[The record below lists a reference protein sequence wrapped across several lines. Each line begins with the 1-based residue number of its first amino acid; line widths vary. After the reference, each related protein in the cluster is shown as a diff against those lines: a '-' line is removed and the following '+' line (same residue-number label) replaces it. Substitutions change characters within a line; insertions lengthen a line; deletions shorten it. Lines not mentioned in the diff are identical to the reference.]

1 MALRAV
7 AQPLPRQW
15 GVFRLS
21 ADQTAG
27 LGVNNPI
34 RFNTVS
40 AGTLSLSSY
49 SIILPMGRIF
59 RLFAT
64 QSFSFASS
72 SGSAQTAWFNV
83 GTGQYIGR
91 GSQNIPSAN
100 PSTWS
105 DQPISHAIVD
115 TSAGAA
121 TVQLRINA
129 VAYADG
135 VFAAYS
141 FAEVME
147 IA

>member
-1 MALRAV
+1 MGLRAV

-21 ADQTAG
+21 ADQTVG

-40 AGTLSLSSY
+40 GGTLSLSNY
-49 SIILPMGRIF
+49 TITLPKGRIF

-64 QSFSFASS
+64 QSFSYSSS
-72 SGSAQTAWFNV
+72 SGSAQTAWFNA
-83 GTGQYIGR
+83 GTGQYIGS
-91 GSQNIPSAN
+91 GSQNIPPTN
-100 PSTWS
+100 PTNWS

-129 VAYADG
+129 VAYANG